1 MTGACEL
8 DRSWRFGWPFVA
20 PLLNLI
26 DPLLSESIHTS
37 DDLFRLRNC
46 FDDAVKTLPYRYRRA
61 DAPEMTLHRDIY
73 WLGRQW
79 AVTGHGIQAVN
90 KKLNMRFDVEASGI
104 WQDGIDEPMRQ
115 LDWFDAED
123 FAEALRVA
131 RRLSQETPAKFQPLA
146 GGEK

>member
-1 MTGACEL
+1 VLLERHVYLERHLYEVCSEAPGADTE
-8 DRSWRFGWPFVA
+8 A
-20 PLLNLI
+20 I
-26 DPLLSESIHTS
+26 
-37 DDLFRLRNC
+37 
-46 FDDAVKTLPYRYRRA
+46 
-61 DAPEMTLHRDIY
+61 MTLHRDIY

-90 KKLNMRFDVEASGI
+90 KKLHMRFDVAASRI
-104 WQDGIDEPMRQ
+104 WEEGLDQPMRE

>member
-1 MTGACEL
+1 MFIKCNEAAGADTE
-8 DRSWRFGWPFVA
+8 A
-20 PLLNLI
+20 I
-26 DPLLSESIHTS
+26 
-37 DDLFRLRNC
+37 
-46 FDDAVKTLPYRYRRA
+46 
-61 DAPEMTLHRDIY
+61 MTLHRDIY

-90 KKLNMRFDVEASGI
+90 KKLNMRYDVAASRI
-104 WQDGIDEPMRQ
+104 WEEDTDQPMRE

-123 FAEALRVA
+123 FAAALRVA

>member
-1 MTGACEL
+1 MMGREAPGADMEA
-8 DRSWRFGWPFVA
+8 S
-20 PLLNLI
+20 
-26 DPLLSESIHTS
+26 
-37 DDLFRLRNC
+37 
-46 FDDAVKTLPYRYRRA
+46 
-61 DAPEMTLHRDIY
+61 MTLHRDIY

-90 KKLNMRFDVEASGI
+90 RKLNMRFDVAASRI
-104 WQDGIDEPMRQ
+104 WEEDTEQPMRE

-131 RRLSQETPAKFQPLA
+131 RRLSQETPAKFQPFA

>member
-1 MTGACEL
+1 MSCHKTTGADTE
-8 DRSWRFGWPFVA
+8 A
-20 PLLNLI
+20 I
-26 DPLLSESIHTS
+26 
-37 DDLFRLRNC
+37 
-46 FDDAVKTLPYRYRRA
+46 
-61 DAPEMTLHRDIY
+61 MTLHRDIY

-90 KKLNMRFDVEASGI
+90 KKLNMRFDVEASRI
-104 WQDGIDEPMRQ
+104 QQDGIDEPMRE

-131 RRLSQETPAKFQPLA
+131 RRLSQETPARFRPLA